1 MSGTPTYGS
10 RDLVTPEAGDR
21 DMQIL
26 LRHVSPEEIPASED
40 LYSAAE
46 LGAHLAA
53 LDEPPFSLIVVG
65 DIMLGD
71 HTRNALKRG
80 GIDYP
85 FEAILPLLK
94 SASIVLGNLEGP
106 LARMS
111 AREVRNY
118 SYRVNPDLAAALT
131 RAGINVLTLANNHA
145 LDCGREGVLE
155 TLEALASVGAGA
167 IGAGADRR
175 AAHQPLIRRAGPW
188 QVGLLG
194 YYWNERCAA
203 TADLPGAAMD
213 TPEALKADIGALRGR
228 VDRVVVTFHWGVPY
242 YREPS
247 PKNRAKARFAVDCG
261 ADVVIGHHP
270 HIVQPFEIYHGCPIF
285 YSVGNFTFGSRNSHA
300 EGLLV
305 ATRFEDAQT
314 VVSAFPLYVK
324 NRDPRVRF
332 QPKVLR
338 GGSADRAL
346 RRLMEISGPTVPGLR
361 IEAGRGTLRL
371 KRGSGVPE
379 LADDLAQ

>member
-1 MSGTPTYGS
+1 MSGTPIYGS
-10 RDLVTPEAGDR
+10 RDLVTPEAGGR
-21 DMQIL
+21 DMRIL

-71 HTRNALKRG
+71 HARKALKGG

-85 FEAILPLLK
+85 FEAVLPLLK
-94 SASIVLGNLEGP
+94 NSPIVLGNLEGP
-106 LARMS
+106 LARKS
-111 AREVRNY
+111 AREARNY
-118 SYRVNPDLAAALT
+118 SYKVNPGLAAALA
-131 RAGINVLTLANNHA
+131 RARIGVLTLANNHA
-145 LDCGREGVLE
+145 LDCGRDGVLE
-155 TLEALASVGAGA
+155 TLGALASAGAGA
-167 IGAGADRR
+167 IGAGANRR
-175 AAHQPLIRRAGPW
+175 AAHQPLIREAGPW

-203 TADLPGAAMD
+203 TDDLPGAAMD
-213 TPEALKADIGALRGR
+213 TPEALKADIGALRNR

-247 PKNRAKARFAVDCG
+247 PGNRAKARFAVDCG

-270 HIVQPFEIYHGCPIF
+270 HVVQPFEIYRGCPVF
-285 YSVGNFTFGSRNSHA
+285 YSVGNFIFGSRNSHA
-300 EGLLV
+300 EGLLI
-305 ATRFEDAQT
+305 AIRFEDLQT
-314 VVSAFPLYVK
+314 TVNAYPLYVK

-332 QPKVLR
+332 QPKVLK
-338 GGSADRAL
+338 GAGADRAL
-346 RRLMEISGPTVPGLR
+346 SRLAEISGP
-361 IEAGRGTLRL
+361 AGA
-371 KRGSGVPE
+371 E
-379 LADDLAQ
+379 LTEIGRASCRERV

>member
-1 MSGTPTYGS
+1 
-10 RDLVTPEAGDR
+10 
-21 DMQIL
+21 MQIL
-26 LRHVSPEEIPASED
+26 LRHLPPEEIPASED
-40 LYSAAE
+40 LYTPTD
-46 LGAHLAA
+46 LDAHLAA
-53 LDEPPFSLIVVG
+53 LGEPPFSVVAVG

-71 HTRNALKRG
+71 HARKALRG
-80 GIDYP
+80 GDNDYP
-85 FEAILPLLK
+85 FEAVLPLLK
-94 SASIVLGNLEGP
+94 SAFIVLGNLEGP
-106 LARMS
+106 LARN
-111 AREVRNY
+111 AAKEPRNY
-118 SYRVNPDLAAALT
+118 SYKVNPGLAAALT
-131 RAGINVLTLANNHA
+131 RARISVLTLANNHA
-145 LDCGREGVLE
+145 LDCGRDGVLE
-155 TLEALASVGAGA
+155 TLHALASAGADA
-167 IGAGADRR
+167 IGAGVDRS
-175 AAHQPLIRRAGPW
+175 AAHRPLIRRAGPW
-188 QVGLLG
+188 RIGLLG

-203 TADLPGAAMD
+203 TANLPGAAMD
-213 TPEALKADIGALRGR
+213 TPEALKADIGALRER

-247 PKNRAKARFAVDCG
+247 PENRAKARFAVDCG

-300 EGLLV
+300 EGLLI
-305 ATRFEDAQT
+305 AIRFEDDAT

-324 NRDPRVRF
+324 NRDPRVRY

-338 GGSADRAL
+338 GAAADRAL
-346 RRLMEISGPTVPGLR
+346 RRLVDISGPTFPGLR

>member
-1 MSGTPTYGS
+1 MSSTPTYGS
-10 RDLVTPEAGDR
+10 RDLVTPEAGGR
-21 DMQIL
+21 DMRIL

-53 LDEPPFSLIVVG
+53 LDEPSFSLIVVG

-71 HTRNALKRG
+71 HARNALKRG

-111 AREVRNY
+111 AREARNY

-155 TLEALASVGAGA
+155 TLEALASAGADA

-188 QVGLLG
+188 RVGLLG
-194 YYWNERCAA
+194 YYWNQRCAA
-203 TADLPGAAMD
+203 TADLPGAAMA
-213 TPEALKADIGALRGR
+213 TPDNLKADIGALKDR
-228 VDRVVVTFHWGVPY
+228 VDRVLVTFHWGVPY
-242 YREPS
+242 YSRPS
-247 PKNRAKARFAVDCG
+247 QKNRARARLAVDCG

-270 HIVQPFEIYHGCPIF
+270 HIVQPFEIYRGRPIF

-305 ATRFEDAQT
+305 AIRFEDAQT
-314 VVSAFPLYVK
+314 TVSAYPLYVK

-338 GGSADRAL
+338 GAGADRAL
-346 RRLMEISGPTVPGLR
+346 RRLAEMSGPDGADLT
-361 IEAGRGTLRL
+361 IEGGRGILRL
-371 KRGSGVPE
+371 HRPESGRATPSP
-379 LADDLAQ
+379 